1 MKLVVAMIQ
10 PFMLDR
16 VTRLL
21 RQRVGMFYVSDVR
34 AFDAAA
40 EEPELLAR
48 VRVEIPLN
56 DDHSKQIAELI
67 AQTVNTG
74 RIGDG
79 IVMIADL
86 PYAINVDV
94 GRRGTEVLDF

>member
-1 MKLVVAMIQ
+1 
-10 PFMLDR
+10 MLDR
-16 VTRLL
+16 ITRLL

-40 EEPELLAR
+40 EEPELSTR
-48 VRVEIPLN
+48 VRIEVPVN
-56 DDHSKQIAELI
+56 DDHSMQIAEMI

-74 RIGDG
+74 RVGDG
-79 IVMIADL
+79 MVMIADL

-94 GRRGTEVLDF
+94 GRRGNEVLDY

>member
-16 VTRLL
+16 ITRLL

-34 AFDAAA
+34 AFEAAA
-40 EEPELLAR
+40 EEPELASR
-48 VRVEIPLN
+48 VRVEVPVN
-56 DDHSKQIAELI
+56 DEHSMQIAELI

-74 RIGDG
+74 RVGDG
-79 IVMIADL
+79 MVMISDL

-94 GRRGTEVLDF
+94 GRRGSEVLDY